1 MPHCDLPYGR
11 FSGLERATKVESA
24 AQYQQRAIAVKGGD
38 SLQHQGLVDLRPLEA
53 SSGLSIDS

>member
-38 SLQHQGLVDLRPLEA
+38 SLQLVDLRPLEA